1 MVQKPWYMGFPGSSA
16 SKEGDLSSIPRSGRS
31 PGEGTGY
38 PLQYSRASLVTQTVK
53 NPPVMQEIWIG
64 KILWR
69 RAWQPALVFLPG
81 ESPWTEEPAGLQS
94 MGSPRVGHDRA
105 TKHSTAHPE
114 NGILFSAKKN

>member
-1 MVQKPWYMGFPGSSA
+1 MGFPGSSA
-16 SKEGDLSSIPRSGRS
+16 AKESTYNAGDPGPIPRLGRS

-94 MGSPRVGHDRA
+94 MGHKELDMTLNNKKVYIKNSSV
-105 TKHSTAHPE
+105 
-114 NGILFSAKKN
+114 FSY